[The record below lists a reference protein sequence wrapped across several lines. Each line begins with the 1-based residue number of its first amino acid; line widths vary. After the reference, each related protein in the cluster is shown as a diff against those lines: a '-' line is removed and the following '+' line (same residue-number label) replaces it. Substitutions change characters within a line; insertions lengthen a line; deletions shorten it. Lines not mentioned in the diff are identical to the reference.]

1 MRRFG
6 LIGNPLTHSFSKQY
20 FTEKFAKENI
30 PGCQYELYPLDRIE
44 QLPELLQAQPDLK
57 GLNVT
62 IPYKEQVIVYLQEQS
77 PAVQQIKACNCI
89 HIIDGRLTG
98 YNTDVLGFQ
107 QSLQQ
112 QLQPHHTHALILGTG
127 GAAKAVA
134 FALEQLSLSY
144 RFVSRKTGV
153 HTIGYPDLSPIVMQ
167 QYTLIINTTPLGTYP
182 NVEEAPPVPYQ
193 FLTPRH
199 HLYDLVY
206 NPAETLF
213 LHHGKTYGAQVQ
225 NGADMLVIQAEE
237 SWKIWNSL

>member
-1 MRRFG
+1 MRTFG
-6 LIGNPLTHSFSKQY
+6 LIGNPLTHSFSKKY
-20 FTEKFAKENI
+20 FTEKFEKENI
-30 PGCQYELYPLDRIE
+30 SGCRYELYPLKHIE
-44 QLPELLQAQPDLK
+44 QLPALLQQVPDLV

-62 IPYKEQVIVYLQEQS
+62 IPYKEQVIAYLDKQS

-89 HIIDGRLTG
+89 HIVDGRLIG
-98 YNTDVLGFQ
+98 FNTDVLGFQ

-134 FALEQLSLSY
+134 FALQQLQLSY
-144 RFVSRKTGV
+144 RFVSRKTSD
-153 HTIGYPDLSPIVMQ
+153 HTIGYNDLSALVMQ
-167 QYTLIINTTPLGTYP
+167 QHTLIINTTPLGTYP
-182 NVEEAPPVPYQ
+182 NIQEAPAIPYQ
-193 FLTPRH
+193 LLTSQH

-206 NPAETLF
+206 NPSETLF
-213 LHHGKTYGAQVQ
+213 LQQGKHYGAQIQ

>member
-1 MRRFG
+1 MRTFG
-6 LIGNPLTHSFSKQY
+6 LIGNPLTHSFSKKY
-20 FTEKFAKENI
+20 FTDKFDKENI
-30 PGCQYELYPLDRIE
+30 SGCRYELYPLNTIE
-44 QLPELLQAQPDLK
+44 QLTELLQQQPDLA

-62 IPYKEQVIVYLQEQS
+62 IPYKEQVIAYLHEQS

-89 HIIDGRLTG
+89 HIVDGKLIG

-134 FALEQLSLSY
+134 FALQQLQLSY
-144 RFVSRKTGV
+144 RFVSRKT
-153 HTIGYPDLSPIVMQ
+153 TANAISYDDLLEEVVAQ
-167 QYTLIINTTPLGTYP
+167 HTLIINTTPLGTYP
-182 NVEEAPPVPYQ
+182 NIQEAPPIPYQ
-193 FLTPRH
+193 LLTAQH

-206 NPAETLF
+206 NPSETLF
-213 LHHGKTYGAQVQ
+213 LQKGKLSGAQIQ

-237 SWKIWNSL
+237 SWKIWNNF